1 MASIIKKIFFSAII
15 MAALIFWTDHFL
27 TLHKQVKK
35 PSAIIKSSSLNQH
48 ETSLAEKQPILL
60 ESKLLDVPLINQLAP
75 PGLYNGCEVTSLAM
89 ILNYSG
95 YTVTKNELA
104 SKIKTVPLNDKNGLK
119 GNPNEGFVGDMEDGP
134 GYGAYNGPIYDL
146 AKEYAGDKVV
156 NLTNSPFTDILKK
169 VSGGQ
174 PVWVITTTSFSPVS
188 DFEMWSTP
196 QGTIEITFSEHSA
209 VITGYDENS
218 IYVNDP
224 YGHKNQKLDRDNF
237 EKAWEQMG
245 SQAIAIE
252 N

>member
-1 MASIIKKIFFSAII
+1 MAVLIFLTENFLTIHKQARKSSAIRKSNSLSQLET
-15 MAALIFWTDHFL
+15 AL
-27 TLHKQVKK
+27 V
-35 PSAIIKSSSLNQH
+35 
-48 ETSLAEKQPILL
+48 EKQPILL
-60 ESKLLDVPLINQLAP
+60 ESKLLDIPLINQLDP

-89 ILNYSG
+89 ILNYNG

-104 SKIKTVPLNDKNGLK
+104 SKIKTVPLNYKNGLK
-119 GNPNEGFVGDMEDGP
+119 GNPNEGFVGDMVDGP

-146 AKEYAGDKVV
+146 AKEYAGDNVV
-156 NLTNSPFTDILKK
+156 NLTSSPFTDLLKQ

-188 DFEMWSTP
+188 GFEKWSTP

-209 VITGYDENS
+209 VITGYDENF

-224 YGHKNQKLDRDNF
+224 YGHKNRKLDRDNF

-245 SQAIAIE
+245 SQAIVIE
-252 N
+252 EEPSNA